1 MCFNLMSSLPELPG
15 YMRTLNVSNN
25 QLIHLP
31 ALPAG
36 LKVLDVSNNQ
46 LTSLPDRLPSGL
58 EMLNVCWNKLT
69 SKPSRPPSR
78 PNACYF
84 GCTINYEPQRPRSG
98 ENPSVEVS
106 GYT

>member
-1 MCFNLMSSLPELPG
+1 MSSLPELPG

-31 ALPAG
+31 VLPVR

-69 SKPSRPPSR
+69 SKPSLPPSR
-78 PNACYF
+78 PNAWYL
-84 GCTINYEPQRPRSG
+84 GCTINYDPQRPRSR
-98 ENPSVEVS
+98 ENPSAEVS
-106 GYT
+106 GYTP